1 MCWIPLVLGVLMTG
15 GGAFLIVRFFAGRGR
30 ERPEVAGPRRTESMI
45 VGVILTSVGFLVL
58 LLGAFGVTTGCFGL
72 G

>member
-1 MCWIPLVLGVLMTG
+1 MCWIPLVLGVLMTA
-15 GGAFLIVRFFAGRGR
+15 GGAYLIVRFFTGHGRQ
-30 ERPEVAGPRRTESMI
+30 RPEIATTRRTESMI

-58 LLGAFGVTTGCFGL
+58 LLGVFGVLTGCFGL

>member
-1 MCWIPLVLGVLMTG
+1 MCWIPLLLGVFMTG
-15 GGAFLIVRFFAGRGR
+15 GGAFLIVRFFSGHGR
-30 ERPEVAGPRRTESMI
+30 ERPEVATPRRTESMI

-58 LLGAFGVTTGCFGL
+58 LLGIFGVMSDCFGL